1 MQAIVAA
8 TKSSAE
14 VVAVEKSRGT
24 LEAGKEADFLVLA
37 ENPLDDI
44 GAFEHIREVYKGGR
58 RVERKYL

>member
-1 MQAIVAA
+1 MVG
-8 TKSSAE
+8 
-14 VVAVEKSRGT
+14 VEKSRGT

-37 ENPLDDI
+37 ENPLDDL